1 MIKIVQC
8 WDDGVE
14 DDFRLCEELRKAG
27 ARATF
32 NLNPGLYEAFRSGSH
47 RYRDRKDV
55 RRLASR
61 ELVSVY
67 SHL

>member
-14 DDFRLCEELRKAG
+14 DDIRLCEELRKAG

-32 NLNPGLYEAFRSGSH
+32 NLNPGLHKAFRSGSH
-47 RYRDRKDV
+47 RYRDCKDV
-55 RRLASR
+55 RKLATG
-61 ELVSVY
+61 ELTSV
-67 SHL
+67 